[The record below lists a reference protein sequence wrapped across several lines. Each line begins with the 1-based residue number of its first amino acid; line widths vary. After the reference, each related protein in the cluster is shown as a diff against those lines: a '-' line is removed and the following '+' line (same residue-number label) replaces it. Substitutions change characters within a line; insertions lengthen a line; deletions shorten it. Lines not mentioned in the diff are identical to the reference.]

1 MGERER
7 ERRRVKVLRNR
18 RERTRKNEQDVEA
31 EALEPLDER
40 HEARRAAS
48 SRLLDDKN
56 ENKEAEYKP
65 KHVYHCKCVRKERG
79 IVLGRLSCRGHRF
92 RCVGVPLR
100 PTSVKSVAQKRK
112 NEETS
117 RRWSRKPRD
126 NERDA
131 E

>member
-1 MGERER
+1 MRRRERERERER

-65 KHVYHCKCVRKERG
+65 KHV
-79 IVLGRLSCRGHRF
+79 
-92 RCVGVPLR
+92 
-100 PTSVKSVAQKRK
+100 
-112 NEETS
+112 
-117 RRWSRKPRD
+117 
-126 NERDA
+126 
-131 E
+131 